1 MCGIAG
7 FIDFHKKS
15 TKSNIQSMIEPLNHR
30 GPDGE
35 GVSLFK
41 SKNAII
47 GFGHKRLSIIDLSQA
62 GKQPMALNH
71 LHITY
76 NGEIYNYQEIKNELL
91 ELGHHFNGESDTEM
105 ILHAY
110 TEWGGHHFNGES
122 DTEMIL
128 HAYTE
133 WGIKAVERFIGMF
146 AIALFDEKK
155 QEVVFI
161 RDRAG
166 VKPLFYYQKNDL
178 ILFSSELKSFHEH
191 PEFEKKLDLN
201 AVAAYMQYG
210 NVPTPHC
217 IFKNCG
223 KIKPGHYLKINLENK
238 SQQEIQYW
246 NVYDFYN
253 QPKLNLSFPE
263 AKIQTKELLKSAFN
277 YRMVA
282 DVPVGVFLSGGYD
295 STTVSS
301 LIQAESTAR
310 LKTFTIGVPDIG
322 LNEAPY
328 ARDIAKHLDTDH
340 TEINC
345 TEQEAIEM
353 IKDLPFFYDE
363 PFADSSAI
371 PTTLVS
377 KAARKD
383 VTVALSADG
392 GDEIFGGYNRYDFM
406 HRYGKTLNSIPK
418 AVRKILVGAMGNISS
433 EKIPVL
439 KDKYNFHNR
448 YEKLKTV
455 LNDPSEKEIMLSLSQ
470 QFNDEQ
476 MKSVM
481 KSEFTSLPTM
491 FQSKEMLEDFKSP
504 LSYMMAIDFQT
515 YMLDDI
521 LQKVD
526 RATMT
531 NSLEGR
537 EPMLDH
543 RILEFAAQLPD
554 EYKYQNGIK
563 KRILREITHDYIPK
577 ELLDRPKMGFAIPIA
592 KWLKNELRD
601 HVEEYLNEDRIEK
614 QGIFNWEFIT
624 KLKMDFYKGR
634 KEYDSKLWYFLMFQ
648 MWYERWMEN

>member
-35 GVSLFK
+35 GTSLFK

-47 GFGHKRLSIIDLSQA
+47 GFGHKRLSIIDLSQS
-62 GKQPMALNH
+62 GKQPMTLDR

-110 TEWGGHHFNGES
+110 KEWGV
-122 DTEMIL
+122 
-128 HAYTE
+128 
-133 WGIKAVERFIGMF
+133 KAVERFIGMF
-146 AIALFDEKK
+146 AIGLFDEKK
-155 QEVVFI
+155 HEVVFI

-191 PEFEKKLDLN
+191 PEFEKELDLN

-238 SQQEIQYW
+238 SQQEVQYW

-253 QPKLNLSFPE
+253 QPKLNLSFTE

-295 STTVSS
+295 STTVTS

-328 ARDIAKHLDTDH
+328 ARDIAKHLGTDH

-392 GDEIFGGYNRYDFM
+392 GDEIFGGYNRYDYM

-418 AVRKILVGAMGNISS
+418 AMRKILVGAMGNISS

-439 KDKYNFHNR
+439 KNKYNFHNR

-481 KSEFTSLPTM
+481 TSEFSSLPTM

-543 RILEFAAQLPD
+543 RILEFAAKLPD
-554 EYKYQNGIK
+554 KYKYQNGIK

-577 ELLDRPKMGFAIPIA
+577 KLLDRPKMGFAIPIA
-592 KWLKNELRD
+592 KWLKNDLRD

-614 QGIFNWEFIT
+614 QGVFNWAFIA
-624 KLKMDFYKGR
+624 KLKIDFYNGR

>member
-41 SKNAII
+41 SQNAII

-91 ELGHHFNGESDTEM
+91 ELGHHFNGESDTEI

-110 TEWGGHHFNGES
+110 K
-122 DTEMIL
+122 
-128 HAYTE
+128 E
-133 WGIKAVERFIGMF
+133 WGINAVERFIGMF

-191 PEFEKKLDLN
+191 PRFEKKLDLN

-277 YRMVA
+277 YRMIA

-295 STTVSS
+295 STTVTSV
-301 LIQAESTAR
+301 IQAESTAR

-328 ARDIAKHLDTDH
+328 ARDIAKHLGTDH

-345 TEQEAIEM
+345 TEEEAIEM

-392 GDEIFGGYNRYDFM
+392 GDEIFGGYNRYDYM

-418 AVRKILVGAMGNISS
+418 AMRKILVGAMGNVSS

-439 KDKYNFHNR
+439 KNKYNFHNR

-481 KSEFTSLPTM
+481 KSEFKSLATM

-601 HVEEYLNEDRIEK
+601 HVEEYLNKDRIEK
-614 QGIFNWEFIT
+614 QGIFNWGFIA
-624 KLKMDFYKGR
+624 KLKIDFFKGR

>member
-62 GKQPMALNH
+62 GKQPMALKH

-91 ELGHHFNGESDTEM
+91 EL
-105 ILHAY
+105 
-110 TEWGGHHFNGES
+110 GHHFNGES

-554 EYKYQNGIK
+554 KYKYQNGIK

>member
-7 FIDFHKKS
+7 FIDFNKKS
-15 TKSNIQSMIEPLNHR
+15 TTSNIQSMIGLLNHR

-35 GVSLFK
+35 GTSLLN

-62 GKQPMALNH
+62 GKQPMNYSH

-76 NGEIYNYQEIKNELL
+76 NGEIYNYQEIKNELS
-91 ELGHHFNGESDTEM
+91 ELGHHFKGQSDTEM

-110 TEWGGHHFNGES
+110 
-122 DTEMIL
+122 
-128 HAYTE
+128 AE

-146 AIALFDEKK
+146 AIVLFDEKK
-155 QEVVFI
+155 QEVIFI

-178 ILFSSELKSFHEH
+178 ILFASELKSFHEH
-191 PEFEKKLDLN
+191 PEFDKKLNLN
-201 AVAAYMQYG
+201 SVAAYMQFG

-217 IFKNCG
+217 IFKNCS
-223 KIKPGHYLKINLENK
+223 KIKPGYYLKINLESK
-238 SQQEIQYW
+238 SLEEIQFW

-253 QPKLNLSFPE
+253 KPKLNLSFRE

-282 DVPVGVFLSGGYD
+282 DVPIGVFLSGGYD
-295 STTVSS
+295 STTVTS
-301 LIQAESTAR
+301 LIQADLTSK
-310 LKTFTIGVPDIG
+310 LKTFTIGVPSIG

-328 ARDIAKHLDTDH
+328 ARNIAERLGTDH

-345 TEQEAIEM
+345 SEKEAIEV

-377 KAARKD
+377 KAAIKD

-392 GDEIFGGYNRYDFM
+392 GDEIFGGYNRYDYM

-418 AVRKILVGAMGNISS
+418 AVRKVFLSVMNNIGADNIPILKN
-433 EKIPVL
+433 
-439 KDKYNFHNR
+439 KYNFHNR
-448 YEKLKTV
+448 YERLKAF
-455 LNDPSEKEIMLSLSQ
+455 LENPNKKEIMLSLSQ

-481 KSEFTSLPTM
+481 KSDFESLQTM
-491 FQSKEMLEDFKSP
+491 FQSKEMLENFKSP

-554 EYKYQNGIK
+554 EYKYQNGVK

-614 QGIFNWEFIT
+614 QGIFDWDFIA
-624 KLKMDFYKGR
+624 KLKHDFYSGR

-648 MWYERWMEN
+648 MWHERWMEN

>member
-15 TKSNIQSMIEPLNHR
+15 TTSNIQSMIEPLNHR

-41 SKNAII
+41 SKTAII

-91 ELGHHFNGESDTEM
+91 EL
-105 ILHAY
+105 
-110 TEWGGHHFNGES
+110 GHHFNGES

-328 ARDIAKHLDTDH
+328 ARDIAKHLGTDH

-345 TEQEAIEM
+345 TEEEAIEM